1 MIATV
6 MVVNEAAEPRV
17 PFVRFSAMTNSARA
31 PPIAMRL
38 FFMPSPSKPEMDFM
52 ALLRTTMLLERMST
66 EAELAS
72 IFFEKPATIP
82 NAANSV
88 SAAPTAINPF

>member
-6 MVVNEAAEPRV
+6 MVVSEAAEPRV
-17 PFVRFSAMTNSARA
+17 PLVKFKARTNSARA

-38 FFMPSPSKPEMDFM
+38 FFISSPSKPEMDFI

-72 IFFEKPATIP
+72 IFFENPATIP
-82 NAANSV
+82 NAANSA